1 MRLIDA
7 EWITYVLRKIAQA
20 EDKDLSKGEFGQGY
34 VSGVYHAI
42 HVIKS
47 TEACLP
53 RVCKHC
59 HLVQYHD
66 NNYCDRCGRLIDEA
80 PTVEECKHGHW
91 KGKSLAE
98 AEIIRAKGVAE
109 ANRIIGDSLKNNEAY
124 LRYLWIRNLEDGPNQ
139 IIYVPTEANLPL
151 LESSRHIA
159 DNLLSKGVLN
169 D

>member
-80 PTVEECKHGHW
+80 PAVEERKHGHW
-91 KGKSLAE
+91 IEHPKHL
-98 AEIIRAKGVAE
+98 
-109 ANRIIGDSLKNNEAY
+109 IGDCSVCGERVPIYSGSKKYKNCPYCGAKM
-124 LRYLWIRNLEDGPNQ
+124 DGDKN
-139 IIYVPTEANLPL
+139 V
-151 LESSRHIA
+151 
-159 DNLLSKGVLN
+159 K
-169 D
+169 